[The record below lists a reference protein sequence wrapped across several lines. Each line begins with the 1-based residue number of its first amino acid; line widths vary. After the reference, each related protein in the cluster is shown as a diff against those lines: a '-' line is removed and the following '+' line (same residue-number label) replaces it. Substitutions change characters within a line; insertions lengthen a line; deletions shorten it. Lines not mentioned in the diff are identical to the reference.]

1 MPPFPPLLI
10 LTPPPFA
17 TGGTVSPHPSSS
29 PPSSPPAPSPPFAS
43 SPPPSPAPPSPP
55 PPPPPPPPPHR
66 NLPCRRRPRRRR
78 PRRRR
83 RPPRRRRPR
92 RRPRRRCRRHHH
104 RCHHHHRLLVDEGR
118 RRAELPNS
126 WGFARGSSRLHL
138 LFSGVTESS
147 FVSYKMFNGTITPQA
162 ARSWPGQD
170 VSREMVRLRDRERDL
185 AGGRG
190 PGPGARAR
198 AHGAPRR
205 IFFSDLL
212 HTCV

>member
-1 MPPFPPLLI
+1 MKARRPAGKDPRGREL
-10 LTPPPFA
+10 
-17 TGGTVSPHPSSS
+17 GTTAALVGKQPVVVVTAVVVAPASAARTVARAWRRTLARRWSGIPRRQSRGSARVPSS
-29 PPSSPPAPSPPFAS
+29 
-43 SPPPSPAPPSPP
+43 
-55 PPPPPPPPPHR
+55 R
-66 NLPCRRRPRRRR
+66 TRE
-78 PRRRR
+78 
-83 RPPRRRRPR
+83 
-92 RRPRRRCRRHHH
+92 
-104 RCHHHHRLLVDEGR
+104 VV
-118 RRAELPNS
+118 
-126 WGFARGSSRLHL
+126 FARGSSRLHL

>member
-1 MPPFPPLLI
+1 MVVI
-10 LTPPPFA
+10 LAAVLAADAGA
-17 TGGTVSPHPSSS
+17 TTTAVTTTTGCLSTRAAVVPSSQT
-29 PPSSPPAPSPPFAS
+29 
-43 SPPPSPAPPSPP
+43 
-55 PPPPPPPPPHR
+55 R
-66 NLPCRRRPRRRR
+66 G
-78 PRRRR
+78 
-83 RPPRRRRPR
+83 
-92 RRPRRRCRRHHH
+92 
-104 RCHHHHRLLVDEGR
+104 V
-118 RRAELPNS
+118 
-126 WGFARGSSRLHL
+126 FARGSSRLHL